1 MDKLYVLY
9 ILNNLVE
16 DINDTRIDLN
26 LNLCNKD

>member
-9 ILNNLVE
+9 FLNNLVE

>member
-1 MDKLYVLY
+1 MEKLYVLY
-9 ILNNLVE
+9 ILNNLEE